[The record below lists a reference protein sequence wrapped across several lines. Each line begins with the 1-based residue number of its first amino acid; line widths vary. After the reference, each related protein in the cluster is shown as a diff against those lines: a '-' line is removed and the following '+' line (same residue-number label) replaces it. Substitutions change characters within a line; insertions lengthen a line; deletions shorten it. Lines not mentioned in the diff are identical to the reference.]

1 MGFQKALPLQHF
13 LKLSVIRVA
22 EAFSPGVMA
31 LESHERH
38 LVNSLLQLPVRDL
51 QFAILF
57 GSKSLVLISFTFNL
71 RRVSMLTPVL
81 TVTASWVE

>member
-1 MGFQKALPLQHF
+1 MLPAAQAV
-13 LKLSVIRVA
+13 SADNVA

-57 GSKSLVLISFTFNL
+57 GSKSSVLISFTFNL

-81 TVTASWVE
+81 MVTASWVE

>member
-1 MGFQKALPLQHF
+1 MY
-13 LKLSVIRVA
+13 VA
-22 EAFSPGVMA
+22 EAFAPGVMA

-57 GSKSLVLISFTFNL
+57 GSKSSVLISFTFNL

>member
-1 MGFQKALPLQHF
+1 M
-13 LKLSVIRVA
+13 A

-31 LESHERH
+31 LESHEQH

-57 GSKSLVLISFTFNL
+57 VSKSSVLISFTFNL

-81 TVTASWVE
+81 TVTA

>member
-1 MGFQKALPLQHF
+1 MIGLY
-13 LKLSVIRVA
+13 VA

-57 GSKSLVLISFTFNL
+57 GSKSSVLISFH
-71 RRVSMLTPVL
+71 V
-81 TVTASWVE
+81 